1 MLGFLKELYL
11 TGFTLGFRFSGSSW
25 SSRMNSG
32 KGVACV
38 AVIEWIM
45 LVTIG
50 MWIDICLGTKFF
62 FGVDRWT
69 IRLVC
74 LALYI
79 ANYYVLVFRGHGIT
93 FEQGFSHLKKSKQVR
108 LKVGSGTLFLV
119 AMAFFFYTV
128 SAYHRYFHI
137 IPKHGF

>member
-1 MLGFLKELYL
+1 
-11 TGFTLGFRFSGSSW
+11 
-25 SSRMNSG
+25 
-32 KGVACV
+32 
-38 AVIEWIM
+38 
-45 LVTIG
+45 
-50 MWIDICLGTKFF
+50 
-62 FGVDRWT
+62 
-69 IRLVC
+69 
-74 LALYI
+74 
-79 ANYYVLVFRGHGIT
+79 LVFRGHGIT